1 MTASTIRT
9 TARAVSIAAV
19 ALGLAV
25 LLPFLFHLLPVHGGV
40 PAGARWLP
48 IFYAPLLIVAIFG
61 WRWAL
66 LPALAAP
73 SLNHLL
79 TGRPAAEL
87 LGMLTLEL
95 ALFVGLLTLAARR
108 SPRLLLLA
116 PLAYVLAKLLASIF
130 LGIPWEVTVAALQRA
145 LPGIGTLLVLGA
157 LAAYSPVLRR
167 RA

>member
-1 MTASTIRT
+1 MTTSTIRT
-9 TARAVSIAAV
+9 TARAISITAA

-40 PAGARWLP
+40 PPGARWLP
-48 IFYAPLLIVAIFG
+48 IFYAPLLVLAIFG

-66 LPALAAP
+66 VPALAAP

-95 ALFVGLLTLAARR
+95 ALFVSLLALAARR
-108 SPRLLLLA
+108 SPRLLMLA
-116 PLAYVLAKLLASIF
+116 PLSYVLAKLLASTF
-130 LGIPWEVTVAALQRA
+130 LGIPWEATVAALQRA
-145 LPGIGTLLVLGA
+145 LPGIGALFALGT

>member
-9 TARAVSIAAV
+9 TVRAISITAV

-25 LLPFLFHLLPVHGGV
+25 LLPFLFHLLPVSGGV
-40 PAGARWLP
+40 PLGARWLP
-48 IFYAPLLIVAIFG
+48 IFYAPLLVLAVLG

-66 LPALAAP
+66 FPALAAP

-79 TGRPAAEL
+79 TGRPTAEL
-87 LGMLTLEL
+87 VGMLTLEL
-95 ALFVGLLTLAARR
+95 ALFVSLLALAARR

-116 PLAYVLAKLLASIF
+116 PLAYVLAKVFASAF
-130 LGIPWEVTVAALQRA
+130 LGLPWEATVAALQRA
-145 LPGIGTLLVLGA
+145 LPGIGALLVLGA